1 MKTVFVIWK
10 DPDTTMWHPVAK
22 LKRESA
28 GKYYF
33 NYTAGARHRNFS
45 AFPRM
50 SNLSETYVSNEL
62 FSFFK
67 NRLVSPNRPEFARLL
82 DWSNMSQSSYDE
94 LDILGIYGGE
104 RKTDSYRIVS
114 APTKDNQGFY
124 RILFFVSGIRYLE
137 ELIKSTLDNVIEGQ
151 SLRFKFE
158 DDNEFDSNAVLVTS
172 STSEPVILGYC
183 PRYYNC
189 DVRKLLLNPDVSY
202 YTLKVVKNNIDAP
215 PQYRLL
221 CEFSV
226 QWPDGFSAL
235 VSDEYQNFD

>member
-22 LKRESA
+22 LKREPQ

-33 NYTAGARHRNFS
+33 SYTAGAKNRNFT

-67 NRLVSPNRPEFARLL
+67 NRLISPNRPEFTRLL
-82 DWSNMSQSSYDE
+82 NWSNMTKESYDE

-104 RKTDSYRIVS
+104 RKTDSYRVVS
-114 APTKDNQGFY
+114 APTQDSQGFY
-124 RILFFVSGIRYLE
+124 RIIFFVSGVRYLPE
-137 ELIKSTLDNVIEGQ
+137 TIQNTLDDIGVGQ
-151 SLRFKFE
+151 QLKFKFE
-158 DDNEFDSNAVLVTS
+158 DENQQDKNAVLITS
-172 STSEPVILGYC
+172 SKESPVILGYC

-189 DVRKLLLNPDVSY
+189 DVRKLLSNPDVSNY
-202 YTLKVVKNNIDAP
+202 SLELVKNNRDAP

-221 CEFSV
+221 CEFSIR
-226 QWPDGFSAL
+226 WPDGFSAL
-235 VSDEYQNFD
+235 VSDEYQNYA